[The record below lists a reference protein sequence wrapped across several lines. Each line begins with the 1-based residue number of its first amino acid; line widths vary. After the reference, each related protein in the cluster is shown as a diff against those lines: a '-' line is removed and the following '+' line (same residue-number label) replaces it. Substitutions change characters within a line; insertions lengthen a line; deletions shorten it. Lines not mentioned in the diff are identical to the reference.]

1 MPLKPIWSYRMKVLE
16 AVPEN
21 AAIDV
26 QGARG
31 DVGWQMTIGN
41 TEVGC
46 GRSEANLVELREGID
61 RPLFEQ
67 CPLGAAGSDRHSFTA
82 SKGSS
87 ARCQESQEPV
97 RHK

>member
-1 MPLKPIWSYRMKVLE
+1 MKVLE

-61 RPLFEQ
+61 RSLFE
-67 CPLGAAGSDRHSFTA
+67 
-82 SKGSS
+82 
-87 ARCQESQEPV
+87 
-97 RHK
+97 